1 MMTTILLHAIASIL
15 LAASI
20 LLSAAIGLNLQKG
33 DQESREKAKVG
44 LFIVPALAL
53 IAFVLQVVA

>member
-1 MMTTILLHAIASIL
+1 MMTTILLHAIAFIL
-15 LAASI
+15 FAASI
-20 LLSAAIGLNLQKG
+20 LLSVAIGLNLQRG